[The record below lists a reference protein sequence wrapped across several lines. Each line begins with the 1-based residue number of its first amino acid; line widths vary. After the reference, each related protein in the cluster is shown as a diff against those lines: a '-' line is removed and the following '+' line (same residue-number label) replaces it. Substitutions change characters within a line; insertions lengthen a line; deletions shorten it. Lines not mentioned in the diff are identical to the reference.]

1 MSTEP
6 LLTEQEFD
14 ELDHFLLSDRCGD
27 DAMTMDSLHGL
38 LTAIAIGPESIATA
52 EWLPKVWGSDPD
64 QTPTFQSTAEA
75 NHIQNLMERMLED
88 ITVTLDIAPS
98 DFEPLFCEYEWKGKR
113 ILDAESWAW
122 GFMEGVNLRASAW
135 QHLRDSPQAALLKPI
150 YLLGAEE
157 IQEEEV
163 KLVDDP
169 IKCHKLAIEIEASI
183 IQIYRFWGHKTTRH

>member
-6 LLTEQEFD
+6 LLTEQEFE

-38 LTAIAIGPESIATA
+38 LTAIAVGPEAIATA

-64 QTPTFQSTAEA
+64 QTPSFKSEAEA
-75 NHIQNLMERMLED
+75 LHIQNLMERMLED
-88 ITVTLDIAPS
+88 ITVTLDIAPN

-122 GFMEGVNLRASAW
+122 GFMEGVNLRTSAW
-135 QHLRDSPQAALLKPI
+135 QHLWDSPQATLLKPI

-157 IQEEEV
+157 IEEEEV

-183 IQIYRFWGHKTTRH
+183 IQIYRFWGRKTTRH

>member
-122 GFMEGVNLRASAW
+122 GFMEGVSLRASAW
-135 QHLRDSPQAALLKPI
+135 QHLRDSPQATLLKPI

-169 IKCHKLAIEIEASI
+169 IKCHKLAIEIEASVI
-183 IQIYRFWGHKTTRH
+183 KISFFWGRKTTRH